1 MSVSFADVDAS
12 WWSEVR
18 DASSDVNW
26 LLLGFAAGEKK
37 KLKAEKGSGGMTELI
52 SNLREDEVRVA
63 TRFGEAVRRAR
74 ALAA

>member
-52 SNLREDEVRVA
+52 SNLREDEVRLA

-74 ALAA
+74 ALA